1 MPTLQEIEK
10 GPLTTTENQ
19 IVIEM
24 PNGKLPVGAH
34 KFGLTVVDD
43 SGNQSAQMAITVVI
57 VDLENPTAVVEVRD
71 VDGRPVTGNRI
82 PFGAS
87 FVLSGRLSADAGGGR
102 IASYSWEL
110 L

>member
-1 MPTLQEIEK
+1 MTTLEK
-10 GPLTTTENQ
+10 FQAGPQTTTADR

-71 VDGRPVTGNRI
+71 ADGRPVTGNRI

-87 FVLSGRLSADAGGGR
+87 FLLSGKLSADAGGGR